1 MIRDGFWF
9 LSNSVCVFYPWA
21 LGRWQKNN
29 ELEKSYT
36 IANHLSSYYHMFN
49 HVFWQT
55 TNSTFSVNIVVVR
68 RTTLFVQDQELETKI
83 KTKRIKLYKQT
94 FHFLTISDQLM
105 KEIYFWS
112 TFERNLLKSILHIIF
127 FLTFQLHVYYFVT
140 FSIYVNLSTLLLE
153 QRKGEEEYL
162 LWYQQFIW

>member
-9 LSNSVCVFYPWA
+9 LFNSVCVFYPWV

-36 IANHLSSYYHMFN
+36 IANHLSSYYHMFY
-49 HVFWQT
+49 HVYCQT
-55 TNSTFSVNIVVVR
+55 TNSTFSVNIIVVS
-68 RTTLFVQDQELETKI
+68 RTTHLLQDQELEPK
-83 KTKRIKLYKQT
+83 KKPKKRIKLYKQT
-94 FHFLTISDQLM
+94 FHFLAISDQFM
-105 KEIYFWS
+105 KE
-112 TFERNLLKSILHIIF
+112 NLLKSILHIKLL
-127 FLTFQLHVYYFVT
+127 LTVQLLVYYFVT

-162 LWYQQFIW
+162 LWYQQFI

>member
-1 MIRDGFWF
+1 MTEKQRVGKIIYHCKSFIFLLSYVLPRL
-9 LSNSVCVFYPWA
+9 LSNYEFDLFC
-21 LGRWQKNN
+21 K
-29 ELEKSYT
+29 
-36 IANHLSSYYHMFN
+36 H
-49 HVFWQT
+49 
-55 TNSTFSVNIVVVR
+55 
-68 RTTLFVQDQELETKI
+68 RTTHLRQDQELETKI

-105 KEIYFWS
+105 KE
-112 TFERNLLKSILHIIF
+112 NLLKSILHIIF

-162 LWYQQFIW
+162 L

>member
-1 MIRDGFWF
+1 MICDGFWF
-9 LSNSVCVFYPWA
+9 SSNSVCVFYPWA
-21 LGRWQKNN
+21 LRRWQKNN

-36 IANHLSSYYHMFN
+36 INVANHLSSYYHMFYY
-49 HVFWQT
+49 VYCQT
-55 TNSTFSVNIVVVR
+55 TNSTFSVNIVVVS
-68 RTTLFVQDQELETKI
+68 RTTHLLQDQELEIKI

-105 KEIYFWS
+105 KE
-112 TFERNLLKSILHIIF
+112 NLLKSILHIIF

-153 QRKGEEEYL
+153 QRKCEEEYL

>member
-36 IANHLSSYYHMFN
+36 IANHLSSYYHMFY
-49 HVFWQT
+49 HVYCQT
-55 TNSTFSVNIVVVR
+55 TNSTFSVNIVVVS
-68 RTTLFVQDQELETKI
+68 RTTHLLQDQELETKI

-94 FHFLTISDQLM
+94 IHFFLQFLINLW
-105 KEIYFWS
+105 KKIYFD
-112 TFERNLLKSILHIIF
+112 
-127 FLTFQLHVYYFVT
+127 T
-140 FSIYVNLSTLLLE
+140 FSIYFNLSTLLV
-153 QRKGEEEYL
+153 RAT
-162 LWYQQFIW
+162 